1 MATRTIS
8 NTGGNWNAT
17 GTWVEAIVPTAAD
30 DVVAT
35 ATSGQLTL
43 NVSASIRTVNFTNYT
58 NTLTM
63 SNNLAIGAGTG
74 LTNTFVNTMTIVGA
88 ARLRFVGV
96 CTLVTNGL
104 VLPVVEI
111 TATIV
116 LSGTLNCG
124 NLVVTPA
131 SISGANIVVSGNVTY
146 TGNSTFNIGGH
157 KLSLVG
163 TQSHTYAGFN
173 FQNGQLEVNCGA
185 GTYSFVDN
193 TSLASGVILQPSTN
207 GTTFSYVSGNIIN
220 PTIRCG
226 NNTTGKLAIDFGSYS
241 AGLDSILVKLNQTSD
256 LDFTLVSNLVYKNMV
271 IMTEFTVPTATLT
284 RRSFNLVGPGVLM
297 GSPTT
302 ETFILPSFRG
312 SSAIAAWRAI
322 GQAIRLQSGLT
333 YSFGNLYSYGFD
345 NNLTTTSEDGNN
357 IFYSSTPGT
366 RAGINVVG
374 TQSITFTDFTDISA
388 SQSVYTVLG
397 QTSNVTNVTSI
408 DRYYYTAGGG
418 VSGGSFTFVN

>member
-1 MATRTIS
+1 
-8 NTGGNWNAT
+8 
-17 GTWVEAIVPTAAD
+17 
-30 DVVAT
+30 
-35 ATSGQLTL
+35 
-43 NVSASIRTVNFTNYT
+43 
-58 NTLTM
+58 
-63 SNNLAIGAGTG
+63 
-74 LTNTFVNTMTIVGA
+74 
-88 ARLRFVGV
+88 
-96 CTLVTNGL
+96 
-104 VLPVVEI
+104 
-111 TATIV
+111 
-116 LSGTLNCG
+116 
-124 NLVVTPA
+124 
-131 SISGANIVVSGNVTY
+131 
-146 TGNSTFNIGGH
+146 
-157 KLSLVG
+157 
-163 TQSHTYAGFN
+163 
-173 FQNGQLEVNCGA
+173 
-185 GTYSFVDN
+185 
-193 TSLASGVILQPSTN
+193 
-207 GTTFSYVSGNIIN
+207 
-220 PTIRCG
+220 
-226 NNTTGKLAIDFGSYS
+226 
-241 AGLDSILVKLNQTSD
+241 
-256 LDFTLVSNLVYKNMV
+256 MV

-302 ETFILPSFRG
+302 ETFILPSLRG